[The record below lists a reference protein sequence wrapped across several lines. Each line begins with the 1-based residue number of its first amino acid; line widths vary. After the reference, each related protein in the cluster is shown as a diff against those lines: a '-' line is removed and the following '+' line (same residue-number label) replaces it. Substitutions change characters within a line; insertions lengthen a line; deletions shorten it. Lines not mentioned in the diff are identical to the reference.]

1 MSENSTPIDS
11 TFSIENTIDN
21 ISIGNVDVLGDLFGN
36 ESSVKPEDVKPI
48 IKEAT
53 PETFEVKKSSPK
65 KQEAIIKDEEAT
77 ENVNNQN
84 LINSFLEDNPEG
96 ENKLETKE
104 ILKTSENYNDDSESI
119 ESSRFNAL
127 TKDLLKLGVFQEDE
141 EFGEVNTP
149 EEFLERF
156 NSEKKKGATEIVN
169 NFIGQFGQDY
179 QDAFQAIFVNG
190 ADPKEYFGTYDK
202 VVSFAN
208 LDLSQENN
216 QEKIVKQAL
225 SDQGYELDD
234 IETEIERLKNYGDLE
249 TVATKHH
256 KVLIKKEAGKLAEI
270 ERKAEEQLQI
280 KTVQRNQYINNVQT
294 ILQDKVK
301 EKSFDGIPVNPKL
314 ASELQDYLL
323 VDKWKT
329 PAGET
334 LSDFDKTILDL
345 KRPENHNQKVKVAL
359 LLKLLEKDPTLSTIQ
374 KTGITNKSNE
384 LFSEI
389 TRQNSQIK
397 KENGKASSWF
407 L

>member
-127 TKDLLKLGVFQEDE
+127 TKDLLKLGVFQEYE